1 MTFMPWS
8 DEFRVGLDEVDDQHQ
23 WLFDA
28 TNRLHNE
35 INKPGHS
42 REVIGEILEGLMDYT
57 MNHFIMEEE
66 LFERYG
72 YPQAQAHKAL
82 HDKFTASIMN
92 TLTAF
97 EDGADIESEVMDI
110 LKDWLVQ
117 HIMKTDSA
125 YVPYFRKQGHSSQE
139 ALQSA

>member
-35 INKPGHS
+35 INRPGHS

-66 LFERYG
+66 LFQRYG

-97 EDGADIESEVMDI
+97 EDGADIESEVMDL

-125 YVPYFRKQGHSSQE
+125 YVPYFQAQGHGS
-139 ALQSA
+139 QSALHSA